1 MLGHFCGLE
10 NVPVFFCVETQ
21 LGSGLVFVLIHYGHG
36 TDLSDVDVLCEIV
49 HIQHEN
55 NTPKL

>member
-10 NVPVFFCVETQ
+10 NVPVFFWVETQ

-36 TDLSDVDVLCEIV
+36 TDLSDVDVL
-49 HIQHEN
+49 
-55 NTPKL
+55 